1 MYFLKLDKY
10 CSKFKRFHYKL
21 KRDICPKRKTDIF
34 KSKKGTLLRQKNKRW
49 GFMLYKEIHLI
60 NTKRSNISE
69 VFISNKGYISQ
80 RFSVKCFTGL

>member
-10 CSKFKRFHYKL
+10 CSRFKRFHYKL
-21 KRDICPKRKTDIF
+21 KRD
-34 KSKKGTLLRQKNKRW
+34 KSKKGTLLCQKNKRW

-69 VFISNKGYISQ
+69 VFISNKGYI
-80 RFSVKCFTGL
+80 